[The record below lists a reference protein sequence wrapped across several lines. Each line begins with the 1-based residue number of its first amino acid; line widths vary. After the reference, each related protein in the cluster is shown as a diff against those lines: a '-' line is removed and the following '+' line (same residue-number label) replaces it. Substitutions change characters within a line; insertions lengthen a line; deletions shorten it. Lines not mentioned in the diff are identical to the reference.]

1 MLVWINNP
9 FDLLPGEGA
18 RPLRYESLALALAA
32 RGHRV
37 VWWTSDW
44 SHIRK
49 AKREVPPSPEGIEI
63 RLIPTIPYFRNIG
76 VRRFYSHWRYARTWL
91 KRVAAETE
99 KPDRILCSLP
109 PLSTGLHLK
118 RICRLTGA
126 VGIIDVMDLWPE
138 TFARVLP
145 DFLLTPLYRL
155 AGWIYRSADGIST
168 VGSQYLAAVTKRYS
182 IPAEKQVHVCYHGIA
197 GLDSAR
203 IEKPING
210 PLRLVYIGNLS
221 EGYDLRTVVAGVC
234 RLIQSGADVTLDIA
248 GDGDLRPFL
257 ETAGRKFSEI
267 RVHGLLGDLML
278 AELLTEMQVG
288 LIPMNP
294 KSCVA
299 VPYKLAD
306 YAKYGLA
313 VISSLNGAGGGK
325 TETEGLIET
334 YGAGLGYRYRDVEDF
349 MRSVGVYLEDRGLMN
364 RHGRGAFVIAK
375 TCFDSARIYPD
386 FCAWIE
392 DAEIFP
398 AKAQR

>member
-18 RPLRYESLALALAA
+18 RPLRYESLARALVA
-32 RGHRV
+32 RGHRI

-49 AKREVPPSPEGIEI
+49 SKREIPPSPEGIEI

-91 KRVAAETE
+91 KLAMAETE
-99 KPDRILCSLP
+99 MPDRIICSLP

-126 VGIIDVMDLWPE
+126 VAIIDVMDLWPE

-145 DFLLTPLYRL
+145 NLLLVPLYRL
-155 AGWIYRSADGIST
+155 AGWIYRSADGISA
-168 VGSQYLAAVTKRYS
+168 VGHQYLAAVEKRHS
-182 IPAEKQVHVCYHGIA
+182 LPAGKSVHVCYHGIA
-197 GLDSAR
+197 DIPSLRIDRPLD
-203 IEKPING
+203 G

-248 GDGDLRPFL
+248 GEGDLSPFL
-257 ETAGRKFSEI
+257 KTAASKFAEI
-267 RVHGLLGDLML
+267 RIHGLLGKTNL
-278 AELLTEMQVG
+278 ADLLTKMQIG

-294 KSCVA
+294 ESCVA

-313 VISSLNGAGGGK
+313 VISSLNSNDGDKA
-325 TETEGLIET
+325 ETQELIDAYT
-334 YGAGLGYRYRDVEDF
+334 AGLGYRYRDVEDF
-349 MRSVGVYLEDRGLMN
+349 MRTVRVYLQDRQLVN
-364 RHGRGAFVIAK
+364 RHGTGSFRLALK
-375 TCFDSARIYPD
+375 RFDSDRIYPE
-386 FCAWIE
+386 FCTWVENLSVRI
-392 DAEIFP
+392 
-398 AKAQR
+398 